1 MLRLFHKQWSMLFS
15 IFIFYSGVHVLMRK
29 SMQLFGQNMLF
40 MDKVLNSET
49 LKMEDH
55 HSELMPEVTL
65 EKIKDFSHYLL
76 QKPFQSRCIYYSS
89 S

>member
-1 MLRLFHKQWSMLFS
+1 MLFS

-65 EKIKDFSHYLL
+65 ANIKDFSHCFLAIGNA
-76 QKPFQSRCIYYSS
+76 KTNVAETFQSR
-89 S
+89 

>member
-1 MLRLFHKQWSMLFS
+1 MLFS

-55 HSELMPEVTL
+55 HSELMPEVTSYTSSAS
-65 EKIKDFSHYLL
+65 EEESSVVVHC
-76 QKPFQSRCIYYSS
+76 SESS
-89 S
+89 SSSS

>member
-1 MLRLFHKQWSMLFS
+1 MLFS
-15 IFIFYSGVHVLMRK
+15 IFIFCSGVHVLMRK